1 MKCELGLFVTT
12 SRKIPK
18 TGTVTAIYEN
28 EKAAVIMCSRT
39 CKYFTIGYDE
49 IIKTI
54 SVETAKTIHSGHY
67 FPPPSAYSSYK
78 LNTKKRKRSVKK
90 T

>member
-1 MKCELGLFVTT
+1 MKYELGRFVTT

-18 TGTVTAIYEN
+18 TGTITAIYEN
-28 EKAAVIMCSRT
+28 EKAAVIMCSKS
-39 CKYFTIGYDE
+39 CKYYTIGYDE
-49 IIKTI
+49 IIKTV

-67 FPPPSAYSSYK
+67 FPPPSAYSGYE